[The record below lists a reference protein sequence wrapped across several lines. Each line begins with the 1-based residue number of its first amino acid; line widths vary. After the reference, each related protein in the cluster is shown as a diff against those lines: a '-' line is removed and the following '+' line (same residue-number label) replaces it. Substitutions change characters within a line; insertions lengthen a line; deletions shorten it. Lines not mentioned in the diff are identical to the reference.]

1 MKVLIAEDDAASRK
15 LLRHFI
21 GSLPTY
27 KIVGEATNGEEL
39 IKYVTEEKPD
49 VALVDI
55 GMPLMDG
62 MEAVKACKELF
73 PTVQVIFITGH
84 DDYAL
89 EAFSVRAVDYILKPI
104 ERNRLYSALER
115 AAQAGNLKADK
126 EEPFVKKNLMIKQ
139 QKNIIFIPLDDII
152 FIERE
157 DRKSVI
163 HTRNNNFETNE
174 TLASLEESLDSRF
187 IASHRSCIINM
198 GLLTKIEASGQ
209 MYKAY
214 FKDYDKTA
222 RISKHK
228 IDELQ
233 RYKSL

>member
-1 MKVLIAEDDAASRK
+1 MKVLIADDDAASRK
-15 LLRHFI
+15 LLRYFI
-21 GSLPTY
+21 GSLPHY

-39 IKYVTEEKPD
+39 IKYVTKEKPD

-55 GMPLMDG
+55 GMPLLNG

-73 PTVQVIFITGH
+73 PALQVIFITGH

-115 AAQAGNLKADK
+115 AAQAGHLKADK
-126 EEPFVKKNLMIKQ
+126 EQSVKKNLMIKQ
-139 QKNIIFIPLDDII
+139 QKNILFIPLDEII
-152 FIERE
+152 FIERI

-163 HTRNNNFETNE
+163 HTKNNNFETNE
-174 TLASLEESLDSRF
+174 ALASLEGALDSRF
-187 IASHRSCIINM
+187 IASHRSYIINV
-198 GLLTKIEASGQ
+198 GLLTKIEAAGQ

-214 FKDYDKTA
+214 FQDYNNTA
-222 RISKHK
+222 RVSKHK

-233 RYKSL
+233 RYMSL